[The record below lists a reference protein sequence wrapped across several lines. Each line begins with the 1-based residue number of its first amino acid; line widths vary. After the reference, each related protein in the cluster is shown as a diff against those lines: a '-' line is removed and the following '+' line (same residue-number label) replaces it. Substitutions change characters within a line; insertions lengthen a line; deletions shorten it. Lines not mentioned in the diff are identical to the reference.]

1 MIREPGACF
10 RGDAAALGQLL
21 AGELD
26 KGDRMKVFAALVKN
40 AKPVRRRVVGYFF
53 LLAASM
59 SLAGCEAATNIMGKQ
74 GTGVAEVA
82 NQSPQEAAS
91 NLASLTDVILRNPAS
106 AEAYNTRGVAYARI
120 GKFQEAIADFSQSIK
135 LAPGNA
141 ASLTNR
147 ALAYRQINRDDAA
160 LADFNGAVAADP
172 NHAPAYLGRANLL
185 RVQGKLDEARADL
198 DQAIKL
204 NPENAQAFHARG
216 LIYQRALTFD
226 PNGQIAKEGVARI
239 GRV

>member
-1 MIREPGACF
+1 MIRETGACF
-10 RGDAAALGQLL
+10 WDHAPALGQFM
-21 AGELD
+21 AGAFG
-26 KGDRMKVFAALVKN
+26 KGDRIKVFAALVQN
-40 AKPVRRRVVGYFF
+40 AKLARRRRTGACAL
-53 LLAASM
+53 LLAASLP
-59 SLAGCEAATNIMGKQ
+59 LAGCETATSIMGKQ

-82 NQSPQEAAS
+82 HQSPQEAAS
-91 NLASLTDVILRNPAS
+91 NLASLTDVIQRNPAS

-120 GKFQEAIADFSQSIK
+120 GKFQEAIADFGQSIK

-160 LADFNGAVAADP
+160 LADFNGAVAADS

-185 RVQGKLDEARADL
+185 RVQGKLDEARSDL

-204 NPENAQAFHARG
+204 NPENAQAF
-216 LIYQRALTFD
+216 
-226 PNGQIAKEGVARI
+226 
-239 GRV
+239 